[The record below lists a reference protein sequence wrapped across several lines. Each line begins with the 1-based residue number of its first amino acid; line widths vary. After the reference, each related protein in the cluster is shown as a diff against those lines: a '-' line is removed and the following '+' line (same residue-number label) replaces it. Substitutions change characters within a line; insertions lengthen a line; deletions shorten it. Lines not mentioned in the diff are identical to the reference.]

1 MLQRRPRHSITARQD
16 GRTLTKNEPI
26 GWRALTGY
34 GIAGMPAMYGYFLVL
49 VMYMKYASVELGI
62 STAVIGTVFFV
73 AKCWDAVSDPMVG
86 YLSDRTQSRFGR
98 RRPWLIVGAPLIAAF
113 TLMTWAPP
121 SELEGVAQIAWI
133 TVGVLGFYTAYTIF
147 EVPHMSLGAEL
158 SLDSNGRNRVF
169 GLRQALRITSMM
181 LAAASTGV
189 ILADGRDAVE
199 AMIMIFAALTLVMI
213 PGGIAQLPPEREE
226 FQGKPPQNP
235 FKAVADVCRNPHAR
249 LLLTV
254 LFIDGVGAG
263 GIGTLAP
270 FVLDD
275 VVGHPELV
283 PALLLGNMGASL
295 LAVPIWIRLARRFEK
310 RHLMLAS
317 MLGSSMGYG
326 SIVFVGEG
334 DWPLVIV
341 SSVIAGA
348 SSACPNILGYT
359 LKAEIVDYDE
369 HQTGERKEGAYFAGW
384 AFVGKLATG
393 VMIALAGWALA
404 WSGYDGQ
411 AAEQTEFAKRT
422 MVLMMGGFPLVCY
435 FVGALLFSR
444 FRLTEAD
451 HARIRVELDARSE
464 ATR

>member
-1 MLQRRPRHSITARQD
+1 MTS
-16 GRTLTKNEPI
+16 NEPI

-34 GIAGMPAMYGYFLVL
+34 GIAGMPPMYGYFLIL

-62 STAVIGTVFFV
+62 STAVIGSIFFF

-98 RRPWLIVGAPLIAAF
+98 RRPWLFAGAPLIAVF
-113 TLMTWAPP
+113 TLMTWSPP
-121 SELEGVAQIAWI
+121 ASLGDTATIAWI
-133 TVGVLGFYTAYTIF
+133 TIGILGFYTAYTIF

-158 SLDSNGRNRVF
+158 SLDSDGRNRVF
-169 GLRQALRITSMM
+169 GLRQVLRISSMI
-181 LAAASTGV
+181 LAAGSTGV
-189 ILADGRDAVE
+189 ILADGREAVE
-199 AMIMIFAALTLVMI
+199 TMIMVFAALTLVMI
-213 PGGIAQLPPEREE
+213 PSGIAQLPPERAE
-226 FQGKPPQNP
+226 FQGRPPTNP
-235 FKAVADVCRNPHAR
+235 FKAVADVYRNPHAR
-249 LLLTV
+249 LLLLV

-275 VVGHPELV
+275 VIGRPELM
-283 PALLLGNMGASL
+283 PALLIGNMGASL
-295 LAVPIWIRLARRFEK
+295 LAVPVWIRLARRFEK

-317 MLGSSMGYG
+317 MFGASIGYG
-326 SIVFVGEG
+326 SIVFVGAG
-334 DWPLVIV
+334 DWKLVIL

-369 HQTGERKEGAYFAGW
+369 HLTGERKEGAYFAGW
-384 AFVGKLATG
+384 TFVGKLATG

-411 AAEQTEFAKRT
+411 AEEQTELAKRT

-435 FVGALLFSR
+435 FVGALFFSR
-444 FRLTEAD
+444 FRLTEAE
-451 HARIRVELDARSE
+451 HARIRDELDARRE
-464 ATR
+464 ATS